1 MVVYN
6 RSANLERS
14 RLARASRRREP
25 LRLRVKLPAAAAA
38 RLGEL
43 HAAVMDVL
51 QGASGSSSPL
61 PSSSSTSSS
70 PLLSSSISPWSSP
83 DATASSSLQGEA
95 EGPRGPLLV
104 APGSAEL
111 VLSRLTDAGLELV
124 IKVRMCAAQ
133 VTGWELST

>member
-1 MVVYN
+1 
-6 RSANLERS
+6 
-14 RLARASRRREP
+14 
-25 LRLRVKLPAAAAA
+25 
-38 RLGEL
+38 
-43 HAAVMDVL
+43 VL
-51 QGASGSSSPL
+51 QGASGSSSSSPL